1 MKIKRLTI
9 TLLIPTL
16 ILLLPL
22 IGMQVSE
29 EVDWDLRDFLIM
41 GFLLYGTALTIELIM
56 RKVKSTQ
63 KRLLYSAI
71 ILGLLFLIWAELAV
85 GIFGSPFAGS

>member
-1 MKIKRLTI
+1 MKTKRLTI
-9 TLLIPTL
+9 LLLIPTL

-29 EVDWDLRDFLIM
+29 GVDWDLRDFIVM
-41 GFLLYGTALTIELIM
+41 GFLLYGTALIIELIM

-63 KRLLYSAI
+63 KRLIYSAV
-71 ILGLLFLIWAELAV
+71 ILGILFLIWAELAV
-85 GIFGSPFAGS
+85 GVFGTPFAGS